1 MHSPEHA
8 PSSPI
13 QDRKCAE
20 GSERG
25 TETRRA
31 APGAARLPRA
41 GGGKRLPLPQG
52 PQSSKP
58 RSPTLLETC
67 DATEGMNAC
76 QMGMKTAGAASRL
89 LPAFPKP
96 RPRAPAPA
104 ERKPTENRR
113 SESALP
119 RSRPGHLHFPR
130 SRPRREKNRRWE
142 NSVPRQKKAG
152 APYTAKNG
160 VPPSVGGSASLKGG
174 PPHRRISTGRRR
186 SGLDVILAG
195 PP

>member
-1 MHSPEHA
+1 M
-8 PSSPI
+8 
-13 QDRKCAE
+13 R
-20 GSERG
+20 
-25 TETRRA
+25 
-31 APGAARLPRA
+31 
-41 GGGKRLPLPQG
+41 GGKRARHGNQTRSTRCRAPAARGGRNETPAATATAVL
-52 PQSSKP
+52 SSKP

>member
-1 MHSPEHA
+1 MRPARLYRTENARREASEA
-8 PSSPI
+8 
-13 QDRKCAE
+13 RKPDAQHQVPRACRARGE
-20 GSERG
+20 ERDSRCHRD
-25 TETRRA
+25 RRA
-31 APGAARLPRA
+31 QNPGARPSWKHAM
-41 GGGKRLPLPQG
+41 PQ
-52 PQSSKP
+52 
-58 RSPTLLETC
+58 
-67 DATEGMNAC
+67 GMNAC